1 MQESSTEMEHSG
13 GRGGG
18 RGELPGKSWFSLC
31 VIGSTPFR
39 ETVTLIV
46 PQVSQKYTNQK
57 RIYELPRLLVK
68 PNSKNINYAPSIA
81 TEMRW

>member
-1 MQESSTEMEHSG
+1 MQESSTEIEYSEG

-18 RGELPGKSWFSLC
+18 VTGKKSWFSLY
-31 VIGSTPFR
+31 VLGFTPFR

-57 RIYELPRLLVK
+57 CI
-68 PNSKNINYAPSIA
+68 
-81 TEMRW
+81 